1 MQPKLKGSRKL
12 IIKSIK
18 MYTVVVI
25 LILIVSVLLGLIVLV
40 QNSKGGGLVS
50 NFGGAN
56 QMMGVRQTSDF
67 LEKATWT
74 LGGVLVVLCLISS
87 VTLPK
92 NSKEGAPKGEVE
104 NVVAPLAPVE
114 TPEATTTMPAA
125 SETPAEATE
134 APAEAPAE

>member
-1 MQPKLKGSRKL
+1 
-12 IIKSIK
+12 
-18 MYTVVVI
+18 MYTLEVI

-56 QMMGVRQTSDF
+56 QMMGVRQTTDF

-74 LGGVLVVLCLISS
+74 MAGILVVLCLISS
-87 VTLPK
+87 ITLPK
-92 NSKEGAPKGEVE
+92 NAKEGTPKSAIEDMVS
-104 NVVAPLAPVE
+104 PDLQ
-114 TPEATTTMPAA
+114 TTPAA
-125 SETPAEATE
+125 TMGGVTATE

>member
-1 MQPKLKGSRKL
+1 
-12 IIKSIK
+12 
-18 MYTVVVI
+18 MYTLVVV
-25 LILIVSVLLGLIVLV
+25 LILIVSVLLGLVVLV

-74 LGGVLVVLCLISS
+74 LGGILVVLCLLSS
-87 VTLPK
+87 ITLPR
-92 NSKEGAPKGEVE
+92 NSKEGAPKSELE
-104 NVVAPLAPVE
+104 NVIAPLPTVE
-114 TPEATTTMPAA
+114 TPAATTNMPASSDA
-125 SETPAEATE
+125 PAEATE

>member
-1 MQPKLKGSRKL
+1 MQPKLKGYRKL

-56 QMMGVRQTSDF
+56 QMMGVRQTTDF

-74 LGGVLVVLCLISS
+74 LGGILVVLCLISS
-87 VTLPK
+87 ITLPK
-92 NSKEGAPKGEVE
+92 NSKEGAPKSEVE
-104 NVVAPLAPVE
+104 SIIPNLPSAEVPA
-114 TPEATTTMPAA
+114 ATTTMPA
-125 SETPAEATE
+125 SEEAPAET
-134 APAEAPAE
+134 PAEAPAE

>member
-1 MQPKLKGSRKL
+1 
-12 IIKSIK
+12 

-74 LGGVLVVLCLISS
+74 IGGILVVLCLISS
-87 VTLPK
+87 ITLPK
-92 NSKEGAPKGEVE
+92 NSKEGAPKSELE
-104 NVVAPLAPVE
+104 SVVAPLAPVE

-125 SETPAEATE
+125 SEASAEA
-134 APAEAPAE
+134 AEAPAETPAETPAE

>member
-1 MQPKLKGSRKL
+1 
-12 IIKSIK
+12 
-18 MYTVVVI
+18 MYTLVVI

-56 QMMGVRQTSDF
+56 QMMGVRQTTDF

-74 LGGVLVVLCLISS
+74 LGAILVVLCLISS

-92 NSKEGAPKGEVE
+92 NSKEGAPKSELENIIPALPSTEVP
-104 NVVAPLAPVE
+104 A
-114 TPEATTTMPAA
+114 ATTTMPDA
-125 SETPAEATE
+125 SEAPNETPVETSAE
-134 APAEAPAE
+134 

>member
-56 QMMGVRQTSDF
+56 QMMGVRQTTDF

-74 LGGVLVVLCLISS
+74 IGGILVVLCLISS
-87 VTLPK
+87 ITLPK
-92 NSKEGAPKGEVE
+92 NSKEGAPKSELE
-104 NVVAPLAPVE
+104 NVIAPLPAVE
-114 TPEATTTMPAA
+114 TPAATTTMPAA
-125 SETPAEATE
+125 SEAPAEA
-134 APAEAPAE
+134 AEAPAETPAE